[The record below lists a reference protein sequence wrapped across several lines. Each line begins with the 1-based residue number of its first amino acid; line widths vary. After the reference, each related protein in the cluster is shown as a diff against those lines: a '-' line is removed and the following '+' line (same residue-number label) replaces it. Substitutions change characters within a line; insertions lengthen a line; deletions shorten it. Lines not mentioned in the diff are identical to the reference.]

1 MLQCFVINLAHS
13 LDRRASMEANIAEL
27 FAKEP
32 HLQEKLAFNFFQA
45 ITPKDIR
52 ENGFIKRYC
61 PFWAGVYKARAV
73 RETELACFA
82 SHYALWQKC
91 VELGEGI
98 IVLEDDISFCNGFG
112 VGVQAI
118 AQSPYE
124 YVRLAWRTW
133 HTMYLLQ
140 EHFALAPKLMLGASG
155 YYISPSGALKL
166 IKGAEKIFVA
176 VDYYMSFSYLHNVAE
191 MLYLPHIA
199 QINELDEHSTI
210 GKPEHQP
217 KDRSFYYRFVLLRE
231 LHRFYRDMR
240 MWLFAQK
247 SLRACKLLAKGQ

>member
-1 MLQCFVINLAHS
+1 MLQCFVINLARS
-13 LDRRASMEANIAEL
+13 LDRRASMEAHIAEL

-32 HLQEKLAFNFFQA
+32 HLQEKLNFTFFQA

-52 ENGFIKRYC
+52 ESGFITRYC

-98 IVLEDDISFCNGFG
+98 IVLEDDIRFCAGFG
-112 VGVQAI
+112 EGVLSI

-133 HTMYLLQ
+133 HTMYLIQ
-140 EHFALAPKLMLGASG
+140 ERFALAPKLILGASG
-155 YYISPSGALKL
+155 YYISPSGAAKL
-166 IKGAEKIFVA
+166 IKSAEKIFVA

-199 QINELDEHSTI
+199 EISELDERSTI

-217 KDRSFYYRFVLLRE
+217 KDKGFYYRFVLLRE
-231 LHRFYRDMR
+231 LHRLYRDVRMR
-240 MWLFAQK
+240 LFAQK

>member
-1 MLQCFVINLAHS
+1 MLQCFVINLARS
-13 LDRRASMEANIAEL
+13 LDRRASMEAHIAAL

-32 HLQEKLAFNFFQA
+32 HLQEKLNFTFFQA

-52 ENGFIKRYC
+52 ENGFITRYC

-98 IVLEDDISFCNGFG
+98 IVLEDDIRLCAGFG
-112 VGVQAI
+112 EGVLSI

-133 HTMYLLQ
+133 HTMYLIQ
-140 EHFALAPKLMLGASG
+140 ERFALAPKLMLGTSG
-155 YYISPSGALKL
+155 YYISPSGAAKL
-166 IKGAEKIFVA
+166 IKNAEKIFVA

-199 QINELDEHSTI
+199 EISELDEQSTI

-217 KDRSFYYRFVLLRE
+217 KDKGFYYRFVLLRE
-231 LHRFYRDMR
+231 LHRLYRDVR